1 MAKVEELVI
10 HCNTSEVEEKLDKVQ
25 IKLEQILFLVRQI
38 EKSGIK
44 KKNINKILMNK
55 IILKEYT
62 GEEQWVYLL

>member
-1 MAKVEELVI
+1 MDKVEELVI

-25 IKLEQILFLVRQI
+25 IKLERILFLVRQI

-55 IILKEYT
+55 IILEEYT
-62 GEEQWVYLL
+62 GEEQ

>member
-1 MAKVEELVI
+1 MDKVEELVI

-55 IILKEYT
+55 IILEEYT
-62 GEEQWVYLL
+62 GGEQWDYL

>member
-1 MAKVEELVI
+1 MD
-10 HCNTSEVEEKLDKVQ
+10 VEEKLDKVQ

-62 GEEQWVYLL
+62 GEEQ

>member
-1 MAKVEELVI
+1 MDKVEELVI
-10 HCNTSEVEEKLDKVQ
+10 HCNTSEVEEKLDKIQ

-62 GEEQWVYLL
+62 GEEQ

>member
-1 MAKVEELVI
+1 MDKVEELVI

-62 GEEQWVYLL
+62 GEEQWVYL

>member
-1 MAKVEELVI
+1 MDKVEELVI
-10 HCNTSEVEEKLDKVQ
+10 HCNTSEVEEKLDKVK

-62 GEEQWVYLL
+62 GEEQ

>member
-1 MAKVEELVI
+1 MDKVEELVI

-44 KKNINKILMNK
+44 RKNINKILMNK

-62 GEEQWVYLL
+62 GEEQ

>member
-1 MAKVEELVI
+1 MDKVEELVI

-62 GEEQWVYLL
+62 GEEQWVYS

>member
-1 MAKVEELVI
+1 MDKVEELVI

-62 GEEQWVYLL
+62 GEEQ